1 MKRSVFL
8 LALVLGILLLASGC
22 VSTNKFETAISD
34 VTTRIDGVQ
43 STVEEHGDRLAELES
58 KDSELATT
66 IASADAKAQAAQQT
80 GETAIVKADEAAKAA
95 RGKVLWQ
102 VTLTSSDARFGVDK
116 VEVSEQ
122 SRAALDDLAAKVKA
136 MDRAVYLEI
145 QGHTDSSGA
154 EAYNEKLAFERAE
167 AVRTYL
173 YGQGIPLHMMEVVS
187 FGETRPVADN
197 GTAEGRAQNRR
208 VEVIVLE

>member
-1 MKRSVFL
+1 MKRSVL
-8 LALVLGILLLASGC
+8 LIAMVLAVAVLAAGC
-22 VSTNKFETAISD
+22 VSNTKFETAVSD

-58 KDSELATT
+58 KDSELATN
-66 IASADAKAQAAQQT
+66 IASADAKAQTAQQT
-80 GETAIVKADEAAKAA
+80 GETARVQADEAAKAA

-102 VTLTSSDARFGVDK
+102 VTITNSDARFGVDK
-116 VEVSEQ
+116 VEVSDA
-122 SRAALDDLAAKVKA
+122 SRTALNDLAAKVKA

-167 AVRTYL
+167 AVRSYL
-173 YGQGIPLHMMEVVS
+173 YSQGIPLHMMEVVS
-187 FGETRPVADN
+187 FGESRPVADN